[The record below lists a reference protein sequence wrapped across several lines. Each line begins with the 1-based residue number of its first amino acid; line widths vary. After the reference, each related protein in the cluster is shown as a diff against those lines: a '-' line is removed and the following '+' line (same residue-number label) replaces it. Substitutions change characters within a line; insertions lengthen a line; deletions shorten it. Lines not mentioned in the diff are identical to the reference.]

1 LCGVLI
7 GVPAESAPGETRVAI
22 VPRSV
27 AQLTRAGASL
37 SVETGAG
44 AAAGFAD
51 AAYTEAGAT
60 TEADRKKLLGGA
72 DLTVVVR
79 PPPVSELGQLK
90 QGSVIVGMLD
100 PGGDPAPLRALLDR
114 RVTAFRMEALPRISR
129 AQDMDVLS
137 SMATIA
143 GYYSAVMAAYRLP
156 RLFPLLMTAAG
167 TITPA
172 RVLVLGAG
180 VAGLQAIATCK
191 RLGAVVE
198 AYDVRP
204 VVREQV
210 ESLGARFV
218 EVGIESADHQDAG
231 GYAKELSVDAQQREH
246 EVLGQHVHDSD
257 VVITTAL
264 IPGRPAPRLITRD
277 MVEGMRHG
285 SVIVDLAAPGGGNCE
300 LTQPDEEVREH
311 GVLILG
317 PTNLPAAIPGQA
329 SLLYSNNVTRF
340 LLQFVKDG
348 QISLDFDDVVI
359 AQTCIARD
367 GEPVGDQME
376 ALVAGATA

>member
-1 LCGVLI
+1 MQI
-7 GVPAESAPGETRVAI
+7 AIPAETAPGETRVAI

-27 AQLTRAGASL
+27 AQLVGAAG
-37 SVETGAG
+37 SVVIEANAG
-44 AAAGFAD
+44 AAAGFMD
-51 AAYTEAGAT
+51 SAYTEAGAT
-60 TEADRKKLLGGA
+60 IESTRATLLGGG
-72 DLTVVVR
+72 DVTVVVR
-79 PPPVSELGQLK
+79 RPAVDDLRLLK
-90 QGSVIVGMLD
+90 SGSVLVGMID
-100 PGGDPAPLRALLDR
+100 PGRDPEPLKVLIDR

-143 GYYSAVMAAYRLP
+143 GYHAAVLAAYRLP

-172 RVLVLGAG
+172 RALVLGAG

-204 VVREQV
+204 AVREQV

-218 EVGIESADHQDAG
+218 EVGIEDESHQDAG
-231 GYAKELSVDAQQREH
+231 GYAKELAADAQQREH
-246 EVLGQHVHDSD
+246 EVLGQHVRDSD

-264 IPGRPAPRLITRD
+264 IPGRPAPKLITRD

-300 LTQPDEEVREH
+300 LTQPDIEVVTNG

-340 LLQFVKDG
+340 IKQFVKDG
-348 QISLDFDDVVI
+348 QISLDFDDEVL
-359 AQTCIARD
+359 AKTCIARD
-367 GEPVGDQME
+367 GEPVGEQMQS
-376 ALVAGATA
+376 LLSGAAA